1 MTLDPLI
8 AISIAFSIGM
18 FLSILSAFTSPIGS
32 SIPNASTPCS
42 GSPEAVRVGFY
53 GERILFGGGS
63 FSSMRSA
70 NNNQGSFIG
79 GFAAALVYIILICL
93 LAQKSLSLSL
103 SKIALPIL
111 IKFNTVFGFL
121 FYPYLLLAKNAIT
134 LSLQLLYFGLL
145 TPWRLF
151 VRGFGLICAL
161 PIPGPS
167 APSSVQACRREV
179 IAREMGDFLAEDM
192 VVWAGRWPGP
202 DSHDPSFDP
211 YTPLAVDSGD
221 VERGELSAAVHSA
234 RT

>member
-1 MTLDPLI
+1 MNAPVETLSSMTLDPLI

-18 FLSILSAFTSPIGS
+18 FLSVLSAFTSPIGS
-32 SIPNASTPCS
+32 SIPNASAPCS

-79 GFAAALVYIILICL
+79 GFAAALVYVILICL

-151 VRGFGLICAL
+151 VRGFGLLCAL
-161 PIPGPS
+161 PIPGHP
-167 APSSVQACRREV
+167 PTHPQ
-179 IAREMGDFLAEDM
+179 
-192 VVWAGRWPGP
+192 
-202 DSHDPSFDP
+202 
-211 YTPLAVDSGD
+211 
-221 VERGELSAAVHSA
+221 
-234 RT
+234 